1 MARRRVHANRGIAAI
16 FRRFSVASYNCT
28 KCPGYCCSY
37 PLIALKKRDVQRL
50 ADHFGLSFEA
60 ARAKFTKVD
69 GEEPYA
75 MRRKADRHFGKI
87 CRFFD
92 TDKRCCTIYTARP
105 AICRDYPGGGCGYYS
120 FLMSERNSQEDANHV
135 ASTWNV

>member
-1 MARRRVHANRGIAAI
+1 MAA
-16 FRRFSVASYNCT
+16 YNCS

-37 PLIALKKRDVQRL
+37 PLIPLKKRDVQRL

-60 ARAKFTKVD
+60 ARRKFTKVD

-75 MRRKADRHFGKI
+75 MRRKADVHFGKI

-92 TDKRCCTIYTARP
+92 TEKRCCTIYNARP
-105 AICRDYPGGGCGYYS
+105 AICRDYPGGSCGYYS
-120 FLMSERNSQEDANHV
+120 FLMAERNSQDDPDHV
-135 ASTWNV
+135 ASTWNVS

>member
-1 MARRRVHANRGIAAI
+1 MALSCVHANRGVAAI
-16 FRRFSVASYNCT
+16 QAVCVVSYNCA

-37 PLIALKKRDVQRL
+37 PLIPLKKSDVQRL

-60 ARAKFTKVD
+60 AAKKFTKVD
-69 GEEPYA
+69 GEERYA
-75 MRRKADRHFGKI
+75 MRRKADPHFGKT

-92 TDKRCCTIYTARP
+92 IEKRSCTIYKARP

-120 FLMSERNSQEDANHV
+120 FLMAERSSQEDPDHV
-135 ASTWNV
+135 ASTWNA